1 MVKLNQSSFR
11 RILLSRILLLSLPV
25 LLIGEVVAFR
35 HVRSKL
41 LETSIQH
48 LNVSAKEKSR
58 QIQAQIATMQTK
70 MLLASQIT
78 ALKSGSPIF
87 VRQFLEKL
95 LLQLPNHIK
104 CLQLTSLPDDKL
116 IASTCKSRYRV
127 IKQELWSQQGDLL
140 YEQTIQVQL
149 VFAPSSPTT
158 TQMQLV
164 LSAPVYDSGLQRRYA
179 LTMQSIL
186 SSQSNNSESAKVT
199 MAASTVIV
207 AENGTI
213 IAHPTAEL
221 VGKNISQQP
230 NSLLWK
236 KIISKAIAL
245 QSDEKLNNFSFT
257 QNGETLLASYKVIDS
272 PISTER
278 GKHWIILAV
287 TPQSTALQG
296 LKEIKLILI
305 VLTLSLLGAS
315 LLTALRL
322 ARELAE
328 PLEQLGDYALKLQN
342 HHEVKRMPHNFKI
355 REFNQLASALDLMVK
370 RLKLSAEELEKA
382 WTEAKAA
389 NESKSNFLA
398 TTSHELRN
406 PLNAII
412 NCIRLVRDDYC
423 DDKQEEAE
431 FLERAEEAAI
441 HLLGII
447 NDLLDIAK
455 IESGKQSLVMEEL
468 NLEKILQEV
477 ISLQKIHIH
486 QKNLQLITSRSSE
499 PIIVKSDRA
508 KLKQILI
515 NVIGNAVKFTE
526 IGSISIKTQ
535 IEPQT
540 SSNDWRVVIIIEDTG
555 IGIEPSQQSKLF
567 RPFGMADDTTTRKFG
582 GTGLGLA
589 ISRNLVELMGG
600 SIMLCSAGIDQG
612 TTVAISLPLIKV
624 VELTQELPAI
634 KTPLIATPPA
644 GSMS

>member
-35 HVRSKL
+35 QVRSKL
-41 LETSIQH
+41 LETSLQH

-70 MLLASQIT
+70 MLLASQLT
-78 ALKSGSPIF
+78 ALKSGSPIS
-87 VRQFLEKL
+87 VKQFLEKL
-95 LLQLPNHIK
+95 LLQLPNHIQ

-116 IASTCKSRYRV
+116 IASTCKSRYRAL
-127 IKQELWSQQGDLL
+127 KQEFWLQQDNLL
-140 YEQTIQVQL
+140 YEGQNIQVQL
-149 VFAPSSPTT
+149 VFAPLSPTT

-164 LSAPVYDSGLQRRYA
+164 LSAPVYDSGLQRRYV
-179 LTMQSIL
+179 TMQSIL
-186 SSQSNNSESAKVT
+186 RSSQSNTRESAKVT
-199 MAASTVIV
+199 MAASTVII

-230 NSLLWK
+230 NSLQWK
-236 KIISKAIAL
+236 KIISKAIVL
-245 QSDEKLNNFSFT
+245 QNDDKLNNFSFT
-257 QNGETLLASYKVIDS
+257 QNGETLLASYKAIDS
-272 PISTER
+272 PISTEQ

-296 LKEIKLILI
+296 LEQIKLILF

-355 REFNQLASALDLMVK
+355 REFNQLASALDLMVT

-412 NCIRLVRDDYC
+412 NCIRLVRDDCC

-468 NLEKILQEV
+468 DLGQVLQEV

-486 QKNLQLITSRSSE
+486 QKNLQLIASKSSE
-499 PIIVKSDRA
+499 LIIVKSDRA

-540 SSNDWRVVIIIEDTG
+540 SSNNWRVAIIVEDTG
-555 IGIEPSQQSKLF
+555 IGIEPSQQPKLF
-567 RPFGMADDTTTRKFG
+567 RPFGMADGTTTRKFG

-612 TTVAISLPLIKV
+612 TTVAISLPLIEV
-624 VELTQELPAI
+624 VEL
-634 KTPLIATPPA
+634 
-644 GSMS
+644 

>member
-116 IASTCKSRYRV
+116 IASTCKSRDRV
-127 IKQELWSQQGDLL
+127 IKQELWSQQDDLL
-140 YEQTIQVQL
+140 YEAQNIQVQL

-158 TQMQLV
+158 TQMQLL
-164 LSAPVYDSGLQRRYA
+164 LSAPVYDTGLQRRYA

-186 SSQSNNSESAKVT
+186 SSRSNNSESAKVT
-199 MAASTVIV
+199 MAASTVII

-230 NSLLWK
+230 NYPQWK
-236 KIISKAIAL
+236 KIISKAIAR
-245 QSDEKLNNFSFT
+245 QNDEKLNNFSFT

-296 LKEIKLILI
+296 LKEIKLILF

-468 NLEKILQEV
+468 NLEQILQEV

-535 IEPQT
+535 IELET

-567 RPFGMADDTTTRKFG
+567 RPFGMADGTTTRRFG

-624 VELTQELPAI
+624 ELTQELPAI

-644 GSMS
+644 GSMP

>member
-1 MVKLNQSSFR
+1 M
-11 RILLSRILLLSLPV
+11 
-25 LLIGEVVAFR
+25 
-35 HVRSKL
+35 
-41 LETSIQH
+41 
-48 LNVSAKEKSR
+48 
-58 QIQAQIATMQTK
+58 
-70 MLLASQIT
+70 
-78 ALKSGSPIF
+78 
-87 VRQFLEKL
+87 
-95 LLQLPNHIK
+95 
-104 CLQLTSLPDDKL
+104 
-116 IASTCKSRYRV
+116 
-127 IKQELWSQQGDLL
+127 
-140 YEQTIQVQL
+140 
-149 VFAPSSPTT
+149 
-158 TQMQLV
+158 
-164 LSAPVYDSGLQRRYA
+164 
-179 LTMQSIL
+179 
-186 SSQSNNSESAKVT
+186 
-199 MAASTVIV
+199 
-207 AENGTI
+207 
-213 IAHPTAEL
+213 
-221 VGKNISQQP
+221 
-230 NSLLWK
+230 
-236 KIISKAIAL
+236 
-245 QSDEKLNNFSFT
+245 
-257 QNGETLLASYKVIDS
+257 
-272 PISTER
+272 
-278 GKHWIILAV
+278 
-287 TPQSTALQG
+287 
-296 LKEIKLILI
+296 
-305 VLTLSLLGAS
+305 
-315 LLTALRL
+315 RL

-342 HHEVKRMPHNFKI
+342 YHEVKRMPHNFKI
-355 REFNQLASALDLMVK
+355 REFNQLAIALDLMVN
-370 RLKLSAEELEKA
+370 RLQLSAEELERA

-468 NLEKILQEV
+468 NLEQILQEV
-477 ISLQKIHIH
+477 ISLQKIHIY
-486 QKNLQLITSRSSE
+486 QKNLQLIISKSSE
-499 PIIVKSDRA
+499 PVIVKSDRA

-540 SSNDWRVVIIIEDTG
+540 TSNDWRVVIIVEDTG

-567 RPFGMADDTTTRKFG
+567 RPFGMADGTTTRKFG

-612 TTVAISLPLIKV
+612 TTVAISLPLINV
-624 VELTQELPAI
+624 VVTQELPAI

-644 GSMS
+644 GSMP

>member
-127 IKQELWSQQGDLL
+127 MKQELWSQQGDLL

-158 TQMQLV
+158 TPMQLV

-199 MAASTVIV
+199 TAASTVII

-236 KIISKAIAL
+236 MIISKAIAR
-245 QSDEKLNNFSFT
+245 QNDEKLNNFSFT
-257 QNGETLLASYKVIDS
+257 QNGETFLASYKVIDS
-272 PISTER
+272 PIFTER

-296 LKEIKLILI
+296 LKEIKLILL

-468 NLEKILQEV
+468 NLEQILQEV

-535 IEPQT
+535 IELET
-540 SSNDWRVVIIIEDTG
+540 SSNNWRVVIIVEDTG

-567 RPFGMADDTTTRKFG
+567 RPFGMADGTTTRKFG

-612 TTVAISLPLIKV
+612 TTIAISLPLIK

>member
-624 VELTQELPAI
+624 ELTQELPAI